1 MDEREPESAETEN
14 LLRRVRAGDSAAFDE
29 LFSRYRAYLRQFAEL
44 RLDPKVRARVDPSDV
59 VQDAQLEAVRRLP
72 DYLERPPMPFR
83 LWIRQIAL
91 DRMIKLRRHHVETAR
106 RVVGR
111 EVALPERSSLLLA
124 QQLFTSGSSP
134 SQQFNRR
141 ELAGRVRQAVTQLSD
156 ADREVVLM
164 RNFEGLS
171 NGEVAI
177 LLGIDPAEASQ
188 RHGRALLRL
197 HTILFASGVTE
208 SQL

>member
-1 MDEREPESAETEN
+1 
-14 LLRRVRAGDSAAFDE
+14 
-29 LFSRYRAYLRQFAEL
+29 
-44 RLDPKVRARVDPSDV
+44 
-59 VQDAQLEAVRRLP
+59 
-72 DYLERPPMPFR
+72 MPFR
-83 LWIRQIAL
+83 LWLRQIAL

-106 RVVGR
+106 RAVGR

-134 SQQFNRR
+134 SQQLNRR
-141 ELAGRVRQAVTQLSD
+141 ELAGRVRQAVTQLSE

-177 LLGIDPAEASQ
+177 LLGIDPAAASQ